1 MTAESALKQK
11 VWNMCDVL
19 MDAGVSSSDYVEQ
32 FTFLLFLKMDQLY
45 TEKPYNRKSI
55 IPVKY
60 RWNTLMDKDG
70 VDLEEHYSNVLKEL
84 NKQGGMLGLIFRKA
98 QNKILIPKLLTQ
110 IISLINDEQWLGLNI
125 DIKGA
130 IYEELLEKVAADTK
144 SGAGQYFTPRP
155 LIKAMVECVRPRPGE
170 TIADPAC
177 GTGGFF
183 LSAYE
188 YISDTKNYRL
198 DTGKKRILKNST
210 FTGYE
215 LVPNTARLCA
225 MNMILHGIGGETIP
239 INSGVD
245 SLAEATKKKYKV
257 VLTNPPFGK
266 KAAMKIVNGNGDLS
280 REDAKYERQD
290 FWTSTGNKQLNF
302 VQHVYTMLENDGR
315 CSIVVPDN
323 VLFEGGAGQT
333 VRQKLLQTCDVHTL
347 LRLPTGI
354 FYAQGV
360 KANVLFFDKKAGSD
374 KPWTDKLWIY
384 DFRTNIN
391 FTLKE
396 KPLKFDDLVDF
407 IKCYNPDNRHKR
419 KETERFKCFKYD
431 EIIGRDKANLD
442 ITWLKDDS
450 IEDVN
455 SLPAPEV
462 IAKQMMENLSVAM
475 EKIEN
480 VYGILKKKDK

>member
-1 MTAESALKQK
+1 MTAENALKQK

-60 RWNTLMDKDG
+60 RWNTLIDKDG
-70 VDLEEHYSNVLKEL
+70 EALEKHYSEILGEL
-84 NKQGGMLGLIFRKA
+84 SKQGGMLSLIFKKA
-98 QNKILIPKLLTQ
+98 QNKIQIPALLKKVIQLIDDQP
-110 IISLINDEQWLGLNI
+110 WVGLDI
-125 DIKGA
+125 DVKGA
-130 IYEELLEKVAADTK
+130 IYEELLQKVAEDTK

-155 LIKAMVECVRPRPGE
+155 LIKAMVEVIVPAPGE
-170 TIADPAC
+170 TICDPAC

-183 LSAYE
+183 LAAFD
-188 YISDTKNYRL
+188 YISSPRYRL
-198 DTGKKRILKNST
+198 DKGKKEALKRKT
-210 FTGYE
+210 FKGYE

-225 MNMILHGIGGETIP
+225 MNLMLHGIGGDEMP
-239 INSGVD
+239 IESGVD
-245 SLAEATKKKYKV
+245 SLASDPGGRYDL

-266 KAAMKIVNGNGDLS
+266 KSSMKVVNGDGEIS
-280 REDAKYERQD
+280 REDNKYERQD

-302 VQHVYTMLENDGR
+302 VQHVHTLLKVNGR
-315 CSIVVPDN
+315 CAIVVPDN
-323 VLFEGGAGQT
+323 VLFEGGAGET

-396 KPLKFDDLVDF
+396 NPLKFDDLVDF

-419 KETERFKCFKYD
+419 KEAERFKCFKYD
-431 EIIGRDKANLD
+431 EIISRDKANLD

-462 IAKQMMENLSVAM
+462 IAKQKMENLSVAM

-480 VYGILKKKDK
+480 VYGILKKKNK